1 MGNGDRLGKGAKMYT
16 PKQLKRMFGID
27 KKAHVKTVT
36 EKQANRLGLLD
47 DKYINV
53 RSVRGNY
60 ERITYKRII
69 DGVTYIFT
77 RYEKRKGTEKR
88 FKV

>member
-1 MGNGDRLGKGAKMYT
+1 MGNGTHYSHIRRKGDT
-16 PKQLKRMFGID
+16 HITL
-27 KKAHVKTVT
+27 
-36 EKQANRLGLLD
+36 KQANRLGLLD